1 MNAWARLA
9 CYPQRNFYPLNNHA
23 SMRYEKVTKPYF
35 RNCSTCESYSKA
47 TLCLYTLRLIS
58 IQPEVTLGIL
68 RYSLVRHRPSETAH
82 QTLFWLPDIGLQSEI
97 NQLEGSVPGLTPY
110 WPEPILQSLLPT
122 LCNNKFISMPSYSKD
137 AGVFL
142 SMCDKAASSQPFHFR
157 RAPCQDSFQL
167 VTSFVQDAY

>member
-1 MNAWARLA
+1 MPNLAVAMNAWARLA
-9 CYPQRNFYPLNNHA
+9 CYPQGNFYPLTNRA
-23 SMRYEKVTKPYF
+23 SMCHEKVTKPYF

-82 QTLFWLPDIGLQSEI
+82 QTLFWLPDIGPQSEI
-97 NQLEGSVPGLTPY
+97 NQLEGSVPLTTPFR
-110 WPEPILQSLLPT
+110 PKSKLQSLLPT
-122 LCNNKFISMPSYSKD
+122 LCNTRFISMLSYSKD

-142 SMCDKAASSQPFHFR
+142 SW
-157 RAPCQDSFQL
+157 
-167 VTSFVQDAY
+167 YE